1 MMKLFALIGEML
13 FPPKCVL
20 CGAVLERSELDLCR
34 NCRVEA
40 PLFPKPRGKR
50 TFLDGWTALWYYSGY
65 VRRSLLRYKFHN
77 VRSHADAYGRMLAM
91 KIREDLEE
99 EFDILTWI
107 PISPLRRLRRGY
119 DQVELLACAVGAQLE
134 MEPVRLLKKVRHNR
148 PQSRIRG
155 EAQRRAN
162 VLGAYR
168 VTDSALIADKRVL
181 LLDDIITTGATASE
195 AARVLLTAGAKEVY
209 FAAVAAA
216 DHNNTNKKTS
226 R

>member
-1 MMKLFALIGEML
+1 MMKIFTLIGEML

-20 CGAVLERSELDLCR
+20 CGTVLERNELDLCR
-34 NCRVEA
+34 QCRVEA
-40 PLFPKPRGKR
+40 PLFPRPRGKR
-50 TFLDGWTALWYYSGY
+50 TFLDGWTALWYYNGN

-77 VRSHADAYGRMLAM
+77 VRSHGESYGRLLAM
-91 KIREDLEE
+91 KICQDMEE
-99 EFDILTWI
+99 EFDVLTWI

-119 DQVELLACAVGAQLE
+119 DQVELLAKAVGAQLE
-134 MEPVRLLKKVRHNR
+134 MEPVKLLRKVRNNR

-168 VTDSALIADKRVL
+168 VTEPALAAGKRIL

-209 FAAVAAA
+209 FAAVATA
-216 DHNNTNKKTS
+216 DHKHNNKKTS

>member
-1 MMKLFALIGEML
+1 MRLFALIDEML

-20 CGAVLERSELDLCR
+20 CGSVLERSELDLCR
-34 NCRVEA
+34 KCRVEA
-40 PLFPKPRGKR
+40 PIYPKPRGKR

-65 VRRSLLRYKFHN
+65 VRKSLLRFKFHN
-77 VRSHADAYGRMLAM
+77 VRSHADPYGRLLAM

-99 EFDILTWI
+99 EFDVLTWI
-107 PISPLRRLRRGY
+107 PISPLRRFRRGY
-119 DQVELLACAVGAQLE
+119 DQVALLASSVGAQLE
-134 MEPVRLLKKVRHNR
+134 MEPVKLLRKVRNNR

-168 VTDSALIADKRVL
+168 VTDSNLVAGKRVL

-216 DHNNTNKKTS
+216 DHTNKKSS